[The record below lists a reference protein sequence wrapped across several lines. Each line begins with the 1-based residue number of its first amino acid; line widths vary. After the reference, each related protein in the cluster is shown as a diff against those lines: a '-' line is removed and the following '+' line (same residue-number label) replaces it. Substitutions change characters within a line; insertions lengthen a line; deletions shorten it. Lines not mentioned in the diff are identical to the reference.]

1 MFSVSFCSLFFIL
14 CHSLHSVYYRNCIYV
29 FFYSLFISLFFS
41 VIKWII
47 LIVSCSLFFHL
58 CFDGIH
64 LFIWFIYSPFALF
77 SLVLYTITMVM
88 CKFMFSFFLN
98 SLFCSFQ
105 QTRNNKHNIVQKIT
119 KIQIV
124 FGKQQYQCPMLAI
137 PPLQVLE
144 ERSEPYL
151 CISSSPSHSCSVEMC
166 IQTWITT
173 NKARNRNHYQES
185 FHTCQTEGI
194 SVQVLS
200 MHCWMHNSK
209 KESNLALITKSID
222 YSLVE
227 QRSMNTKVS
236 SYSLSS
242 L

>member
-1 MFSVSFCSLFFIL
+1 MFLVLYSFISVSM
-14 CHSLHSVYYRNCIYV
+14 
-29 FFYSLFISLFFS
+29 
-41 VIKWII
+41 
-47 LIVSCSLFFHL
+47 
-58 CFDGIH
+58 G
-64 LFIWFIYSPFALF
+64 FIYSYDLF
-77 SLVLYTITMVM
+77 ILLLHYTRSFFTRSQWWCVNL
-88 CKFMFSFFLN
+88 CFLFFLN

-166 IQTWITT
+166 IQTWMTT